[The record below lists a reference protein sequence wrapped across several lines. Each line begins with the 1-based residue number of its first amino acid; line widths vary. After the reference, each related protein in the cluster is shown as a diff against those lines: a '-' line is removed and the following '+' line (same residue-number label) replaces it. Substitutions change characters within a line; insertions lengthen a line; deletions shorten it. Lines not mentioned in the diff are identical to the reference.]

1 MEGRCLCERTIY
13 MRSPRAELHD
23 LHKILSGPSAPPCD
37 AGVRWSAV
45 SPPSAAVSL
54 WGSRLYPGHHSP
66 CVALCASTALLRRVR
81 SACVRVFL
89 VGVVAL

>member
-1 MEGRCLCERTIY
+1 MIY
-13 MRSPRAELHD
+13 IRLPRAELHD
-23 LHKILSGPSAPPCD
+23 LHKILSGPSAPPCE
-37 AGVRWSAV
+37 AGSRWSAV

-66 CVALCASTALLRRVR
+66 CVVLCVSTAALRLLRSV
-81 SACVRVFL
+81 CVRVAL